1 MAKTT
6 KRKLTLLLK
15 YAVCGSKIAKNPLK
29 KIEKPVNY

>member
-15 YAVCGSKIAKNPLK
+15 YAVCGSKIAKNLLK